1 MEGKRMDE
9 LELPP
14 MVVNNEDPKGTAFS
28 VSVDA
33 TKEHGTLSIASC
45 MPDIKSFVSAQFL
58 FDFGPK
64 EYQLVSVHEIVQ

>member
-1 MEGKRMDE
+1 MDE

-33 TKEHGTLSIASC
+33 TSEHGKCDSQIAVIDLPASFSC
-45 MPDIKSFVSAQFL
+45 DCF
-58 FDFGPK
+58 
-64 EYQLVSVHEIVQ
+64 